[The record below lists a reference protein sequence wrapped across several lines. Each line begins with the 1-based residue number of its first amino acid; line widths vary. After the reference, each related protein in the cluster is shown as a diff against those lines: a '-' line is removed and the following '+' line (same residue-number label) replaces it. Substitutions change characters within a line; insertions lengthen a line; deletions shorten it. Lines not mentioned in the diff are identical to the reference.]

1 MRRWVLGL
9 AVAFVAAGAAAAD
22 EKAETVVKKAIDAHG
37 GADALN
43 KYKAGK
49 LKLKGEVSVMGMDFE
64 FTGTVS
70 YMLPDRYKLEVNAN
84 IGGMKLVINQV
95 VKGESVKSSG
105 TIGGMQIPMDTEA
118 EKAELKMAAVLQ
130 EVDQLTPLLDAKK
143 YTIKAGDD
151 DTVNGKKASQVIVT
165 PKDQDKEVKVYF
177 DQESG
182 LLVKSVHKGLGPGDG
197 GNSVEV
203 LEESYPTDYKKINGI
218 QTATKLT
225 VTHDGKKFM
234 TMDVSDIELL
244 EKIDDKEFTID
255 D

>member
-1 MRRWVLGL
+1 L
-9 AVAFVAAGAAAAD
+9 AVALVVARTAAAD
-22 EKAETVVKKAIDAHG
+22 EKAEAVVKKAIDAHG

-49 LKLKGEVSVMGMDFE
+49 FKLKGEISVMNMEFE

-70 YMLPDRYKLEVNAN
+70 YMTPDRYKLEVNAE
-84 IGGMKLVINQV
+84 IMGMKLVINQV
-95 VKGESVKSSG
+95 VKGDSIKSSG
-105 TIGGMQIPMDTEA
+105 TIGGMQIPMNSDA
-118 EKAELKMAAVLQ
+118 EKQELKMAAVLQ
-130 EVDQLTPLLDAKK
+130 EAEQLTPLLDAKK
-143 YTIKAGDD
+143 FTIKTGDE
-151 DTVNGKKASQVIVT
+151 DTVNGKKASVVIVT
-165 PKDQDKEVKVYF
+165 PKAIDKELKIYF
-177 DQESG
+177 DKESG
-182 LLVKSVHKGLGPGDG
+182 LVVKTAHKGLGPGEG
-197 GNSVEV
+197 APTEV
-203 LEESYPTDYKKINGI
+203 LEETYHTEYKKVSGV

>member
-1 MRRWVLGL
+1 MRCWVLGL
-9 AVAFVAAGAAAAD
+9 AVALVVAGSAVAD
-22 EKAETVVKKAIDAHG
+22 EKAEAVVKKAIDAHG

-49 LKLKGEVSVMGMDFE
+49 FKLKGEISVMGMEFE

-70 YMLPDRYKLEVNAN
+70 YMTPDRYKLEVNAE
-84 IGGMKLVINQV
+84 IMGMKLVINQV
-95 VKGESVKSSG
+95 VKGDSIKSSG
-105 TIGGMQIPMDTEA
+105 TIGGMQIPMNSDA
-118 EKAELKMAAVLQ
+118 EKQELKMAAVLQ
-130 EVDQLTPLLDAKK
+130 EAEQLTPLLDAKK
-143 YTIKAGDD
+143 FTIKAGDD
-151 DTVNGKKASQVIVT
+151 DTVNGKKASLVIVT
-165 PKDQDKEVKVYF
+165 PKAIDKELKIYF
-177 DQESG
+177 DKESG
-182 LLVKSVHKGLGPGDG
+182 LVVKTAHKGLGPGEG
-197 GNSVEV
+197 APTEV
-203 LEESYPTDYKKINGI
+203 LEETYHTEYKKVSGV

>member
-1 MRRWVLGL
+1 MRCWVLGF
-9 AVAFVAAGAAAAD
+9 AVALVVAGSAAAD
-22 EKAETVVKKAIDAHG
+22 EKAEAVVKKAIDAHG

-49 LKLKGEVSVMGMDFE
+49 FKLKGEVSVMNMDFE

-70 YMLPDRYKLEVNAN
+70 YMTPDRYKLEVNAE
-84 IGGMKLVINQV
+84 IMGMKLVINQV
-95 VKGESVKSSG
+95 VKGDSIKSSG
-105 TIGGMQIPMDTEA
+105 TIGGMQIPMNSDA
-118 EKAELKMAAVLQ
+118 EKQELKMAAVLQ
-130 EVDQLTPLLDAKK
+130 EAEQLTPLLDAKK
-143 YTIKAGDD
+143 FTIKSGDD
-151 DTVNGKKASQVIVT
+151 DTVNGKKVSVVIAT
-165 PKDQDKEVKVYF
+165 PKAIDKELKLYF
-177 DQESG
+177 DKESG
-182 LLVKSVHKGLGPGDG
+182 LVLKTAHKGLAPSEGAPT
-197 GNSVEV
+197 EV
-203 LEESYPTDYKKINGI
+203 LEETYHTEYKKVSGV

>member
-1 MRRWVLGL
+1 MRCWVLGL
-9 AVAFVAAGAAAAD
+9 AVALVVAGTAAAD
-22 EKAETVVKKAIDAHG
+22 EKAEVVVKKAIDAHG

-49 LKLKGEVSVMGMDFE
+49 FKLKGEISVMNMEFE

-70 YMLPDRYKLEVNAN
+70 YMTPDRYKLEVNAE
-84 IGGMKLVINQV
+84 IMGMKLVINQV
-95 VKGESVKSSG
+95 VKGDSIKSSG
-105 TIGGMQIPMDTEA
+105 TIGGMQIPMNSDA
-118 EKAELKMAAVLQ
+118 EKQELKMAAVLQ
-130 EVDQLTPLLDAKK
+130 EAEQLTPLLDAKK
-143 YTIKAGDD
+143 FTIKTGDD
-151 DTVNGKKASQVIVT
+151 DTVNGKKASVVIVT
-165 PKDQDKEVKVYF
+165 PKAIDKELKIYF
-177 DQESG
+177 DKESG
-182 LLVKSVHKGLGPGDG
+182 LVVKTAHKGLGPGEG
-197 GNSVEV
+197 APTEV
-203 LEESYPTDYKKINGI
+203 LEETYHTEYKKVSGV